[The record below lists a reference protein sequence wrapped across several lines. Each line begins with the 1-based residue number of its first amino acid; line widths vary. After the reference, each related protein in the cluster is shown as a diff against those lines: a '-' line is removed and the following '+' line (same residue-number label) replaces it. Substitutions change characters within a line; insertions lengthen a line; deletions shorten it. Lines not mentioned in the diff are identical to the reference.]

1 MREAI
6 YAILLLLAVAVQTAV
21 APLFRLGGAEAS
33 VVMLFVMLVLIIEG
47 PKPAMVAAPIAAVLF
62 AFAAGI
68 APALMLLGFVPLVLI
83 GAWIE
88 DVRWPVARFALV
100 AATFLAGTAILRLV
114 LAVGAIVQGADAATW
129 VLVSRVLVP
138 GAVLDL
144 ALLGI
149 AYVPLRVGRIE
160 LREMSLNAS
169 RY

>member
-1 MREAI
+1 
-6 YAILLLLAVAVQTAV
+6 
-21 APLFRLGGAEAS
+21 
-33 VVMLFVMLVLIIEG
+33 
-47 PKPAMVAAPIAAVLF
+47 VAAPIAAILY

-68 APALMLLGFVPLVLI
+68 APALVLIGFVPLVLI
-83 GAWIE
+83 GAWVE
-88 DVRWPVARFALV
+88 DLRWPVARFALV
-100 AATFLAGTAILRLV
+100 ATTFLSGTAILRLT
-114 LAVGAIVQGADAATW
+114 LATGAIVQGADAATW
-129 VLVSRVLVP
+129 TLVGHVLIP